1 MEKKDNITQP
11 YLECHLKPLSSDYSV
26 RLYLFQNVHNPKTF
40 GMLVSS
46 AVRKD
51 PIICSTV
58 PNTHLLWRPDL
69 FCVTINPKQIVS
81 LNHVT
86 YAVARAVSS
95 EHDGRK
101 KTKSVETEVLYWL
114 SPYKNISTSLE
125 TYSANND
132 CCEVLM
138 AVAFKNGL
146 EKTFE
151 RIDEIIELVRSH
163 NGELVP
169 VSYLSKISDKA
180 AIKKQLR
187 LSAAEER
194 LSGGLESAMLSRIAV
209 KGL

>member
-1 MEKKDNITQP
+1 
-11 YLECHLKPLSSDYSV
+11 
-26 RLYLFQNVHNPKTF
+26 
-40 GMLVSS
+40 
-46 AVRKD
+46 
-51 PIICSTV
+51 
-58 PNTHLLWRPDL
+58 
-69 FCVTINPKQIVS
+69 
-81 LNHVT
+81 
-86 YAVARAVSS
+86 
-95 EHDGRK
+95 
-101 KTKSVETEVLYWL
+101 
-114 SPYKNISTSLE
+114 
-125 TYSANND
+125 
-132 CCEVLM
+132 M